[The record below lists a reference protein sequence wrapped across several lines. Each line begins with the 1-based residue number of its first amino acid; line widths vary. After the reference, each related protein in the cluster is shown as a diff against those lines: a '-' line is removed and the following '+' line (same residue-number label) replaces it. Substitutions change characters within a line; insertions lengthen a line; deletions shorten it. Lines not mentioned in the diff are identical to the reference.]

1 MARPSTD
8 QLMDLTFLLIYFTVS
23 LTIMVP
29 LAGTLVRFR
38 VNYNPKGLQ
47 LDAGGTQPYTGPVV
61 TTFFGMLTRVYRIK
75 VCAYVAFSDL
85 KFTLIFD
92 RDGQVFT
99 KD

>member
-38 VNYNPKGLQ
+38 VNYNPKGPQ
-47 LDAGGTQPYTGPVV
+47 LDAGGAQPYTGPVV
-61 TTFFGMLTRVYRIK
+61 TTFFGMLTRVYRIE